1 MHSKDTRRTLATTG
15 PQGIAI
21 AKRYS
26 EPVNLTS
33 SVFSGGEFGGV
44 VVTCHAIVTD
54 NMKGILNNDIEHDSQ
69 GLKVLQVRLSGT
81 WAADHSEGDSR
92 IIPLSI

>member
-1 MHSKDTRRTLATTG
+1 M
-15 PQGIAI
+15 
-21 AKRYS
+21 
-26 EPVNLTS
+26 
-33 SVFSGGEFGGV
+33 
-44 VVTCHAIVTD
+44 CHAIVTD

>member
-26 EPVNLTS
+26 EPVALTS
-33 SVFSGGEFGGV
+33 SVFSGGEFGDV
-44 VVTCHAIVTD
+44 VVMCHAIVTD
-54 NMKGILNNDIEHDSQ
+54 NMKGILSNDIEYDSQ
-69 GLKVLQVRLSGT
+69 GLKVLQVCLSGT
-81 WAADHSEGDSR
+81 WAAGHSEGDSR